1 MTPGKPGKLYQ
12 NHNQYPNEK
21 FLHCLDQYQQHLFFE
36 QSLAPTC
43 PNQKI
48 VDNGRAGL
56 FLRKGKVT

>member
-21 FLHCLDQYQQHLFFE
+21 FFHCLDQDQQHLFFE

-48 VDNGRAGL
+48 VDN
-56 FLRKGKVT
+56 